1 MSLQILPNDRGEYF
15 TAVGGET
22 VFPFNFPIFAAEDL
36 AVQRLRNG
44 TVTTLAL
51 NTDYA
56 VAGVGDQAG
65 GTVTLAVAAVAGDQ
79 LALVG
84 DMVARRSTQFLQSGD
99 LLAAALNAELNRIT
113 VQVQE
118 LQRRLDRA
126 VRQPDIDTDAAMA
139 LPPRAQRAG
148 RILWFDAQG
157 NASTIVVQGATAVV
171 YAQWCGTAGGTANAL
186 TLAPS
191 PAISAYAPGLALEWV
206 TGGSPNSGA
215 ATVNAGPGAVP
226 ILRPNGAALSAG
238 DMPAGAIMTGRFDG
252 TGFRLVNLVPAVAA
266 ASEAGAGVI
275 RISTQAE
282 GNAGTADDRA
292 LTPKKLRELRQ
303 ARATITTPGTI
314 GMADHGAVLRF
325 SGAFTQPLPAAAS
338 VGAGFR
344 FHAVNVG
351 SGVVVLDGDSAETID
366 GLATLRLP
374 PLFDCELWCDGTGWR
389 ALNFPTSKVIRTQEI
404 GVAVANVDFTLPS
417 PDLIYRLV
425 FSQLVPSAAD
435 LLALRFSTD
444 AGASFLAGGTDYLRA
459 GTYNGAAVATG
470 FGDTGSYITLSNTLV
485 AAIQIAGSVEFY
497 PGAAA
502 LAAVAYDVRTFYPEP
517 TNTYH
522 RTLAAGGRRNS
533 AGLVNAVRLLVLSG
547 TIGVG
552 CRVSLIGI
560 RA

>member
-15 TAVGGET
+15 TATGGET

-36 AVQRLRNG
+36 LVQRLRNG
-44 TVTTLAL
+44 VVTTLAL

-56 VAGVGDQAG
+56 LAGVGDQAG
-65 GTVTLAVAAVAGDQ
+65 GTVTLAAPAVAGDQ
-79 LALVG
+79 VALVG
-84 DMVARRSTQFLQSGD
+84 DMTARRATGFMQSGD
-99 LLAAALNAELNRIT
+99 LLAAAMNLELNRLT
-113 VQVQE
+113 VGLQE

-126 VRQPDIDTDAAMA
+126 VRQPAVDPDATME
-139 LPPRAQRAG
+139 LPPKAQRAG
-148 RILWFDAQG
+148 RILSFDAQG
-157 NASTIVVQGATAVV
+157 NASTIVLQGATAVV

-186 TLAPS
+186 TLSPV
-191 PAISAYAPGLALEWV
+191 PAISAYAPGLALEWL
-206 TGGSPNSGA
+206 TGGSPNGGA
-215 ATVNAGPGAVP
+215 ATLDAGPGPVP
-226 ILRPNGAALSAG
+226 IRRPDGAALGAG
-238 DMPAGAIMTGRFDG
+238 DMPAATIMTGRFDG

-266 ASEAGAGVI
+266 ATEAGAGVL
-275 RISTQAE
+275 RIGTQAE
-282 GNAGTADDRA
+282 ANAGTADDRA
-292 LTPKKLRELRQ
+292 ITPKKLREVRQ
-303 ARATITTPGTI
+303 ARATISSPGTI
-314 GMADHGAVLRF
+314 GMTDHGGVLRF

-351 SGVVVLDGDSAETID
+351 TGVVVLDGDGAETID
-366 GLATLRLP
+366 GLTTLRLP
-374 PLFDCELWCDGTGWR
+374 PLFDAELWCDGAGWR
-389 ALNFPTSKVIRTQEI
+389 ALSFPTSKVIRTQEI

-444 AGASFLAGGTDYLRA
+444 GGASFLAGGSDYLRA
-459 GTYNGAAVATG
+459 GAYNGAATATG
-470 FGDTGSYITLSNTLV
+470 FGDSGSYITLSNTLV

-522 RTLAAGGRRNS
+522 RTLAAGGRRNA

-552 CRVSLIGI
+552 ARVSLIGI